1 MDSHNT
7 FHTTTTAALAR
18 LEWAGLLVVAA
29 ILTLIHRGEVNLLL
43 FAGLFVVIDVI
54 GYLPGML
61 AYRRSTGGGIPRA
74 YYVLY
79 NTMHSLATWTALLGI
94 AALVCGWQWA
104 FLAVPIH
111 LLGDRSLFGN
121 ALKSFGVSFEPITHP
136 AFAEF
141 QQRYAAAGLWRG
153 TSRHDERQERQHAN
167 S

>member
-1 MDSHNT
+1 MDLHNT
-7 FHTTTTAALAR
+7 FHTPATAAVAR

-29 ILTLIHRGEVNLLL
+29 VLALTHLGAVNWLV
-43 FAGLFVVIDVI
+43 FGGLFVVIDVV

-61 AYRRSTGGGIPRA
+61 AYRRSGGAGIPTA

-79 NTMHSLATWTALLGI
+79 NAMHNLVTWTVLLGLAT
-94 AALVCGWQWA
+94 LVWGWQWA

-121 ALKSFGVSFEPITHP
+121 AVKSFGVSFEPVTHP

-141 QQRYAAAGLWRG
+141 QQRYAAAGPWRG
-153 TSRHDERQERQHAN
+153 TPSPSERQEPQHAHA
-167 S
+167 

>member
-1 MDSHNT
+1 MDLHNT
-7 FHTTTTAALAR
+7 FFTPRTAAHAR

-29 ILTLIHRGEVNLLL
+29 MLTLTHLRDVSWLL
-43 FAGLFVVIDVI
+43 FGGLFVVIDVV

-61 AYRRSTGGGIPRA
+61 AYRRSASGGIPRA

-79 NTMHSLATWTALLGI
+79 NTMHSLATWTVLLGL
-94 AALVCGWQWA
+94 ATLVWGWQWA

-121 ALKSFGVSFEPITHP
+121 SPKSFGVSFEPVTHP

-141 QQRYAAAGLWRG
+141 QQRYAVAGPWRG
-153 TSRHDERQERQHAN
+153 APRPSQPQEPQHAHL
-167 S
+167 